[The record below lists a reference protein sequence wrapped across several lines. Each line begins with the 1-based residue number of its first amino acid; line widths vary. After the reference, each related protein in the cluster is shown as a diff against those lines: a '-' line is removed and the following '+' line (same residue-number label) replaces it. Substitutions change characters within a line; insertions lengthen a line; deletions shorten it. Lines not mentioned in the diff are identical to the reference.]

1 MSISS
6 YDMTHTNYKNI
17 RERMSETNKGFWKV
31 QSIHKLTTRL
41 KTRYNPKDFIILK
54 TIKKPPP
61 KIPPFIFF
69 KREEK
74 SSKNPKKLKNQ
85 KNNSCGTLT
94 VQHFFIT
101 GNERKNKQI
110 KEKEKD
116 EKTKSLFNKV
126 YGKFVY
132 EPFLYNEFQFLYL
145 QKEKRLL
152 PRKFKDVLKD
162 CIALRE
168 YKNYINNLK
177 KTKNEN
183 NMIQNEEMHT
193 NNKKSMTLI
202 CKKNL
207 SDNGILDNT
216 LEKIIN
222 EDSISIN
229 SNDKNLNK
237 KVMKNIDINT
247 ISNKTNNNNII
258 KPKIKIIK
266 NRISLP
272 QINIKKKF
280 KMKE

>member
-69 KREEK
+69 KHEEK
-74 SSKNPKKLKNQ
+74 KPQNRKKLENQ

-101 GNERKNKQI
+101 GNEKKNNDI
-110 KEKEKD
+110 KEKN

-168 YKNYINNLK
+168 YKNYIDNLK

-183 NMIQNEEMHT
+183 NMNQKEEIHT
-193 NNKKSMTLI
+193 NNKESMTLI

-207 SDNGILDNT
+207 SDIGLLDNV
-216 LEKIIN
+216 LDNNIN
-222 EDSISIN
+222 EDSIT
-229 SNDKNLNK
+229 SNNNYKKLNMK
-237 KVMKNIDINT
+237 LMKNINIKT
-247 ISNKTNNNNII
+247 ISNNNNNNNII
-258 KPKIKIIK
+258 KSKNKTIENKII
-266 NRISLP
+266 LP
-272 QINIKKKF
+272 QIKLKKKF